1 MGDRDLHAT
10 VKAYLEA
17 FEARDLAR
25 CLDFFIEDAT
35 VVFLLSRH
43 QGRPAIEK
51 WHKDRFAADLR
62 VIRICEISIR
72 GDIVVVDA
80 VVTSQKLQAWKMP
93 NARGKIVLTFQGDK
107 IKEARLSSG

>member
-10 VKAYLEA
+10 VTAYLEA

-25 CLDFFIEDAT
+25 CLDFFTEDAT

-62 VIRICEISIR
+62 VLRIHDISVR
-72 GDIVVVDA
+72 EDTVVVDA
-80 VVTSQKLQAWKMP
+80 VVTSQKLRMWKMP
-93 NARGKIVLTFQGDK
+93 NARGKMVLTFRGDK
-107 IKEARLSSG
+107 IKEARLVPR